1 MRTIFIFVQISFCLA
16 SSGPKITVE
25 SDQEI
30 IDPFIDNFQPTM
42 TRLSSVVAI
51 SSPSSTATPRATETP
66 RPTTIIWSWW
76 RMTNNARR
84 ESIGLKP
91 ASSIPT
97 SHPRF
102 MPSSSPIPSK
112 LTVKP
117 PTVTVTQPPI
127 VTVTSIQP
135 SAVTVTATS
144 TVTNGPV
151 EASTKSKSQLHQE
164 HVKQELKTLKKLSI
178 FMQILAGFVG

>member
-1 MRTIFIFVQISFCLA
+1 MRTIFIFIQISFCLA

-42 TRLSSVVAI
+42 THLSSVVAI
-51 SSPSSTATPRATETP
+51 SSPSSTATPRPTETP
-66 RPTTIIWSWW
+66 RPTTISWSWW
-76 RMTNNARR
+76 RITNIARR

-91 ASSIPT
+91 PT
-97 SHPRF
+97 S
-102 MPSSSPIPSK
+102 MPTSSPIPSK
-112 LTVKP
+112 FSVQP

-135 SAVTVTATS
+135 SVVTVTATS

-151 EASTKSKSQLHQE
+151 EASTKSQSQLHQE
-164 HVKQELKTLKKLSI
+164 HVKQELKTLSKFMH
-178 FMQILAGFVG
+178 FMQILTGFVG